1 MDLSITNEEKKND
14 DSFKTLVY
22 LLNGHKDD
30 FSENDKSILRI
41 IIENDGKLRKLIN
54 ENGQYIDSDTLRKDL
69 SDMAVHY
76 QLIEMA
82 YDGSINEVDGLQ
94 VYSKHVYPLD
104 IQTKIEA
111 EKKKIEDKIKELQP
125 GEKKD

>member
-1 MDLSITNEEKKND
+1 M
-14 DSFKTLVY
+14 
-22 LLNGHKDD
+22 
-30 FSENDKSILRI
+30 
-41 IIENDGKLRKLIN
+41 IN